1 MVVLTIIGVILLLIL
16 LMLLAHISAE
26 VRLCNDELNLEVNY
40 LFLRLYPLKE
50 KIIKKRIKK
59 RTTKIK
65 PDTNS
70 EQLSMDDIDYKT
82 IEAESFSDNDISD
95 EELLNPENVA
105 HARKKLSQKLDDI
118 IAKWDKI
125 KLVYNCSK
133 KGLKKLYKGIR
144 IDDIVVDFKTADEDA
159 YKAAMKYGQV
169 SAVTYNIISAL
180 RYFFNI
186 SVISVDINCVFN
198 SSKSSYDGEFKVR
211 MSLAV
216 LLTGGIIILYA
227 IFKNRKEIFDKYA
240 VKTENGEK

>member
-1 MVVLTIIGVILLLIL
+1 MAVLVIIGIILLLIL
-16 LMLLAHISAE
+16 ILLLAHISAE
-26 VRLCNDELNLEVNY
+26 VRVYNEELNFEVNY

-50 KIIKKRIKK
+50 KVIKKRAKK
-59 RTTKIK
+59 KKTKK
-65 PDTNS
+65 PANNNEKSTAK
-70 EQLSMDDIDYKT
+70 DIDYKT
-82 IEAESFSDNDISD
+82 EEIETFSDNDISD

-105 HARKKLSQKLDDI
+105 HAKKKLSEKLDDI

-125 KLVYNCSK
+125 KLIYDCSK

-144 IDDIVVDFKTADEDA
+144 IDDIIVDFKTADEDA

-169 SAVTYNIISAL
+169 SAVTYNTIAAL

-186 SVISVDINCVFN
+186 SVISVDINCIFN
-198 SSKSSYDGEFKVR
+198 SSESSYDGEFKVR

-227 IFKNRKEIFDKYA
+227 IFKNRKDIFDKYT